1 MLTDLSP
8 QGQTFI
14 ALDPG
19 NFAPNFPERM
29 ETFMQEMRQ
38 LPPVS
43 HAQLDYERTNT
54 LLYHAD

>member
-1 MLTDLSP
+1 M

-29 ETFMQEMRQ
+29 ETFMQEMRH
-38 LPPVS
+38 LKPVS
-43 HAQLDYERTNT
+43 YSLPARCKIATKFRSE
-54 LLYHAD
+54 